1 MIRIENLS
9 KQFKRLQALERV
21 SVQLNRGKVISLIG
35 PNSSGK
41 TTLIKC
47 ILGMV
52 KTAKGKIYVDDTKIN
67 GDPSYRKQIGY
78 MPQIGRY
85 PDNMKVGQLFTMM
98 KHIRNASENDL
109 DTDLITKFNLVAI
122 FDKPMRTLSGGT
134 RQKVSAALAFYF
146 NPDILILD
154 EPTAGLDPL
163 SSEILKDKII
173 AEKKKNKLILIT
185 SHILSDL
192 DDLATDIMYLQD
204 GRLQFF
210 KSIETLRKETGEPK
224 LGKAIA
230 KIMKNQLQPSTWVDE
245 VLNIKPEDEDQRI

>member
-9 KQFKRLQALERV
+9 KRFRKLQALDNINAFFNNGEV
-21 SVQLNRGKVISLIG
+21 VSLIG
-35 PNSSGK
+35 PNGSGK
-41 TTLIKC
+41 TTLIKI

-52 KTAKGKIYVDDTKIN
+52 KPDHGKIFVNQQLIMN
-67 GDPSYRKQIGY
+67 DPHYRKDIGY

-85 PDNMKVGQLFTMM
+85 PDNMKVGQLFRMM
-98 KHIRNASENDL
+98 KNIRMVDETEL
-109 DTDLITKFNLVAI
+109 DTDLLVKFNLVSI

-146 NPDILILD
+146 NPSILILD

-163 SSEILKDKII
+163 SSEILKDKIMH
-173 AEKKKNKLILIT
+173 EKKKNKLILIT

-192 DDLATDIMYLQD
+192 DELTSHVMYLQEGKMIFLKD
-204 GRLQFF
+204 I
-210 KSIETLRKETGEPK
+210 STLRRETGEEK

-230 KIMKNQLQPSTWVDE
+230 HVMKADRKGALWIDE
-245 VLNIKPEDEDQRI
+245 ILATKDK